1 MNYIYFFD
9 RDFFMGY
16 LKIYIFFYFYHKKYT
31 RLKSKSLKYVMF
43 CNKYYGQANKDLQFL
58 VLSNKKLIKK
68 NILKTIKYFFLKKTF
83 VAKKFFLSSK
93 IKNYKIFKFLIFSN
107 KRLKFKKSLL
117 SEDFLVK
124 KKVYYIYF

>member
-1 MNYIYFFD
+1 
-9 RDFFMGY
+9 
-16 LKIYIFFYFYHKKYT
+16 
-31 RLKSKSLKYVMF
+31 MF

-124 KKVYYIYF
+124 KKHLLGEKKSLLYIFLINKLVFYKKKRI